1 MKKAFESFQMS
12 TSIFNRLYW
21 IVSARLKRRVCIRLK
36 KKNKNW
42 KITSVFIVT
51 FLINDLLKEQM
62 FFSSLKSGQLDEF
75 EVFLL

>member
-12 TSIFNRLYW
+12 ISIFNRLYW

-51 FLINDLLKEQM
+51 FLVNDLLKEQIC
-62 FFSSLKSGQLDEF
+62 F
-75 EVFLL
+75 FLL

>member
-51 FLINDLLKEQM
+51 FLINDLLKEQIC
-62 FFSSLKSGQLDEF
+62 F
-75 EVFLL
+75 FLL